1 MRKIKLVIV
10 GGVAGGASAAV
21 RARRLSE
28 TAEIVVLERGAYVS
42 FANCGLPYHIG
53 GEIAERQQLLLKT
66 PQDFIQRFNIDVR
79 TRHNV
84 LQIDA
89 KKKVLEVK
97 DELTGK
103 IYHESYDQLLLSTGA
118 APVRPPLPGI
128 ELPGVFTLR
137 TLPDM
142 DKILAHIKQHQ
153 LTHATVVGGGFIGL
167 EMVEALVN
175 LGIKVTLLELGAQVM
190 SSVDGEMAAV
200 LHQVLRQKGVDVRLR
215 TSLTAIAPLA
225 EAQGHTLQLRL
236 NVGGTLATGMVLLAI
251 GVKPDTKLAQ
261 SAGLTLGP
269 RGGIRVDVFMR
280 TSDPC
285 IYAVGDVVETAELV
299 TGKVV
304 QVPLAGPAN
313 RQGRIAAQNM
323 LGGNQRYQR
332 SQATAI
338 CKVFDH
344 AIASVGLN
352 EKTAQRLHMHYEKV
366 YVHAANHA
374 SYYPSSTPISL
385 KLLFSPDTGA
395 ILGAQAVGKA
405 GIDKCI
411 DVLAVAQRA
420 GLRVFDLEDLELS
433 YAPPFN
439 SARDVVNQI
448 GMLASN
454 VLSGD
459 TEIFHASD
467 ILKINP
473 AQQCLLDIRSANE
486 LATIGSYPNALH
498 IPLDELRG
506 RLNELPKGKE
516 ILIGCQSGL
525 RGHVAYRL
533 LKQKGFR
540 ARNLSGGYKT
550 YQMYLAS
557 L

>member
-28 TAEIVVLERGAYVS
+28 TAEIVLLERGAYVS

-53 GEIAERQQLLLKT
+53 GEIPDRQQLLLKT

-79 TRHNV
+79 IEHQV
-84 LQIDA
+84 LQIEAD
-89 KKKVLEVK
+89 KKVVHVRNVH
-97 DELTGK
+97 TGE
-103 IYHESYDQLLLSTGA
+103 IYHESYDKLLLSTGGN
-118 APVRPPLPGI
+118 PIRPSLPGVD
-128 ELPGVFTLR
+128 LPGVFTLR

-142 DKILAHIKQHQ
+142 DNILAHIHQHQ

-175 LGIKVTLLELGAQVM
+175 LGFRVTLLELGTQVM
-190 SSVDGEMAAV
+190 APVDAEMAAV
-200 LHQVLRQKGVDVRLR
+200 LHQVIRQKGVDLRLQ
-215 TSLTAIAPLA
+215 SGLAAIM
-225 EAQGHTLQLRL
+225 QVDDTRDLQLSL
-236 NVGGTLATGMVLLAI
+236 NTGEVLVTGMVLLAI
-251 GVKPDTKLAQ
+251 GVKPDTQLAR
-261 SAGLTLGP
+261 SAELVLGAH
-269 RGGIRVDVFMR
+269 GGIQVDAFMR
-280 TSDPC
+280 TSDPY
-285 IYAVGDVVETAELV
+285 IYAVGDVAETAEWV
-299 TGKVV
+299 TGNAML
-304 QVPLAGPAN
+304 VPLAGPAN
-313 RQGRIAAQNM
+313 RQGRIAAENM
-323 LGGNQRYQR
+323 LGGAHRYQR

-352 EKTAQRLHMHYEKV
+352 EKTLQRLNMNYEKV
-366 YVHAANHA
+366 HIHAAHHA
-374 SYYPSSTPISL
+374 SYYPESSPVSL
-385 KLLFSPDTGA
+385 KLLFSPDTGD

-420 GLRVFDLEDLELS
+420 NLKVQDLEDLELC

-448 GMLASN
+448 GMLATN
-454 VLSGD
+454 VINGD
-459 TEIFHASD
+459 TQICHVAD
-467 ILKINP
+467 ILNIDP
-473 AQQCLLDIRSANE
+473 LHQCLLDVRTSNE
-486 LATIGSYPNALH
+486 LETLGRYPAALH
-498 IPLDELRG
+498 IPVDELRS
-506 RLNELPKGKE
+506 RLNELPKDKE

-533 LKQKGFR
+533 LIQQGFR

-550 YQMYLAS
+550 YQFLKR
-557 L
+557 